1 MPLPSPA
8 SFWVLPVTMR
18 PSYSKQMVRCELII
32 GGVARR
38 EREAVLHADSV
49 WPGPFLRTR
58 EFKRARK
65 ADNLCHQHYQTTEQV
80 DYGRGGGTKPR
91 G

>member
-38 EREAVLHADSV
+38 ERDMTTAATAMDATPAIATMAAVV
-49 WPGPFLRTR
+49 
-58 EFKRARK
+58 
-65 ADNLCHQHYQTTEQV
+65 
-80 DYGRGGGTKPR
+80 RGETAACA
-91 G
+91 